1 MNEMLKSFINEVGIN
16 CVNAFNDTFFGV
28 AYPTEKRIEDV
39 LREKAIISKTNFEGE
54 ALLFVNDI
62 GIVIQKN
69 IDKSFDDD
77 LKFLAIPL
85 ERTREIASEI
95 YDILSVE
102 SKEFFLEVG
111 DDFYDD
117 YFSILDDKDRI
128 KNQVELIVDIL
139 EKEFEKAIPI
149 EINSEKLEKANNFEQ
164 MISIIQRN
172 IENFD
177 FSENIKEK
185 KIFEIDFIKKED
197 KEYYSIKFTNGNAE
211 ISISTDNLF
220 DFKEQFVQVIEKN
233 LKDRKSFYQEN
244 YLEKHQNKREENLS
258 SFKENDV
265 KFLEIETKNPIHFN
279 FNNVSGKN
287 QISFKIETE
296 DNLFLSIK
304 YGFIYNSE
312 DLSYTL
318 KNDDYLSLLKRI
330 SENPHL
336 KSYKKIEEVK
346 KETEHYINKL
356 DKIVENTSL
365 KETILGIYGNTI
377 KDVLEDDRKFDSNVF
392 YEVVKENFDRN
403 YNNRIGIIKNKENFV
418 MKNLEEL
425 GITVDSIPTNKK
437 DNEKFFDKV
446 LDLHQKISF
455 DSFFETIEKTKEEEI
470 KADYAY
476 ICDEDE
482 QTKEEYILTETL
494 NGLNFYQRYN
504 EFYNIKSF
512 IINNLIATTL
522 YDEKD
527 KFLNLLNESYDL
539 FLENLE
545 KKVYSNFNDLSNSL
559 NGKVD
564 KKMFLEVFD
573 NFSVEDYK
581 ELVDF
586 SKKVN
591 LEIEIPTKKENKFEK
606 DNEKII

>member
-16 CVNAFNDTFFGV
+16 CVNVFNDIFFGV

-62 GIVIQKN
+62 GVVIQKN

-111 DDFYDD
+111 VDFYDD

-177 FSENIKEK
+177 FSENINEK

-211 ISISTDNLF
+211 ISILTDNLF

-233 LKDRKSFYQEN
+233 LKDRKSFYEEN
-244 YLEKHQNKREENLS
+244 YLEEHQKKREENL
-258 SFKENDV
+258 ENLKKRDV

-377 KDVLEDDRKFDSNVF
+377 KDFLDDERKFDSKIF

-425 GITVDSIPTNKK
+425 EITVDSIPTNKK
-437 DNEKFFDKV
+437 DKEKFIDEV
-446 LDLHQKISF
+446 LDMQQKKSF
-455 DSFFETIEKTKEEEI
+455 DNFFEMIEKTKEEEI
-470 KADYAY
+470 KADYVY
-476 ICDEDE
+476 IHNEEE

-494 NGLNFYQRYN
+494 NDLNFYQRYN

-522 YDEKD
+522 YDEKE
-527 KFLNLLNESYDL
+527 KFLNFLNESYDL

-545 KKVYSNFNDLSNSL
+545 EKVYFNFNNLSNSL

-591 LEIEIPTKKENKFEK
+591 LEIEIPTKKEIKFEK

>member
-28 AYPTEKRIEDV
+28 VYPTEKRIEDV

-164 MISIIQRN
+164 MISIIQKN

-287 QISFKIETE
+287 QISFKIEAE

-312 DLSYTL
+312 DLSYIL

-330 SENPHL
+330 SENSHL

-346 KETEHYINKL
+346 KETEHYKNKL

-392 YEVVKENFDRN
+392 YEVVKENFNRN
-403 YNNRIGIIKNKENFV
+403 YNNRIRIIKDKENFV

-425 GITVDSIPTNKK
+425 GITIDSIPANKK

-455 DSFFETIEKTKEEEI
+455 DSFFETIEKTKEEKI

-482 QTKEEYILTETL
+482 QTKEEFVLTETL
-494 NGLNFYQRYN
+494 NDLNFYQRYN

-522 YDEKD
+522 YDEKE
-527 KFLNLLNESYDL
+527 KFLNFLNESYDL

>member
-16 CVNAFNDTFFGV
+16 CVNAFNDTSFGV

-62 GIVIQKN
+62 GVVIQKN

-102 SKEFFLEVG
+102 SKKFFLEVG

-172 IENFD
+172 IESFD
-177 FSENIKEK
+177 FSENINEK

-244 YLEKHQNKREENLS
+244 YLEKHQNKREENLF
-258 SFKENDV
+258 SFKEREV
-265 KFLEIETKNPIHFN
+265 KSLEIETKNPIHFN

-392 YEVVKENFDRN
+392 YEVVKENFNRN
-403 YNNRIGIIKNKENFV
+403 YNNRIRIIKDKENFV

-425 GITVDSIPTNKK
+425 GITIDSIPANKK

-494 NGLNFYQRYN
+494 NDLNFYQRYN

-522 YDEKD
+522 YDEKE
-527 KFLNLLNESYDL
+527 KFLNFLNESYDL

-564 KKMFLEVFD
+564 KKMFLEIFD

>member
-1 MNEMLKSFINEVGIN
+1 MKEMLKSFINEIGIN
-16 CVNAFNDTFFGV
+16 CVNAFNDTSFGV
-28 AYPTEKRIEDV
+28 AYPTEKIIEDV

-111 DDFYDD
+111 DDYYDD

-139 EKEFEKAIPI
+139 EKEFEKAISI

-220 DFKEQFVQVIEKN
+220 DFKEQFVQVIERN
-233 LKDRKSFYQEN
+233 LKDRKSFYKKN
-244 YLEKHQNKREENLS
+244 FLEEHQNKRKENLENL
-258 SFKENDV
+258 KERDV
-265 KFLEIETKNPIHFN
+265 NFLEVETKNPIHFN
-279 FNNVSGKN
+279 FNNVSEKN

-296 DNLFLSIK
+296 DNLFLSTK

-330 SENPHL
+330 SENSHL

-365 KETILGIYGNTI
+365 KETVLGIYGNTI
-377 KDVLEDDRKFDSNVF
+377 KDLLDDDRKFDSNIF

-425 GITVDSIPTNKK
+425 GITIDSIPTNKK
-437 DNEKFFDKV
+437 DSEKFFDKV
-446 LDLHQKISF
+446 LAMQQKISF
-455 DSFFETIEKTKEEEI
+455 DNFFEMIEKTKEKEI
-470 KADYAY
+470 KADYVY
-476 ICDEDE
+476 FYNEEE
-482 QTKEEYILTETL
+482 QSKEEFVLTETL
-494 NGLNFYQRYN
+494 NDLNFYQRYN

-512 IINNLIATTL
+512 TINNLIAITL

-527 KFLNLLNESYDL
+527 KFLNLLNKSYDL

-591 LEIEIPTKKENKFEK
+591 LEIEIPIKKENKFEK
-606 DNEKII
+606 DNKEII